1 MKKVLA
7 ILIAAVFCAT
17 FSVSALAGAPA
28 APGEAPAGASVE
40 APGAGESEG
49 GPAGP
54 GESAEGES
62 GGESAEGESGG
73 ESEGGPGSGGSP
85 SGPAE
90 PTYSAS
96 AEENPEQA
104 ITLDGVAMGQ
114 VQKLITTASLVYDG
128 GELDETFSTME
139 GVTEEDGVTPIKV
152 AQDNVNGIVI
162 RNTGAFVLGG
172 ESDPALVAEKI
183 NFSYITSSY

>member
-17 FSVSALAGAPA
+17 FSISALAGAPA
-28 APGEAPAGASVE
+28 APGEAPAGESVE

-96 AEENPEQA
+96 AEENPE
-104 ITLDGVAMGQ
+104 
-114 VQKLITTASLVYDG
+114 
-128 GELDETFSTME
+128 
-139 GVTEEDGVTPIKV
+139 
-152 AQDNVNGIVI
+152 
-162 RNTGAFVLGG
+162 
-172 ESDPALVAEKI
+172 
-183 NFSYITSSY
+183 